1 MLVSFVDGSGQHAG
15 GDGLDGSVLRA
26 VGRRRQHALEPHR
39 CIRPRAAVPTPV
51 VAVLLRI
58 ISASFGTA
66 ANRLTACLPDPP
78 VKEWVSVTEYLLLG
92 QLRAL

>member
-1 MLVSFVDGSGQHAG
+1 MEAASTPGAMALTGLSCARLAAAGSMPWSHTAA
-15 GDGLDGSVLRA
+15 LD
-26 VGRRRQHALEPHR
+26 H
-39 CIRPRAAVPTPV
+39 RAAVPTPV